1 MDVDDPVLPAAPY
14 LLGPRARG
22 VLDAAVTAAGGR
34 MHSAGACHVHYA
46 PGSELVVRYDTQ
58 VEWPGRAIATET
70 LVASTTVHG
79 PPPGTTVV
87 EGAMDVE
94 VDGTHGNVMQIGVWR
109 YPFDPALPGL
119 AIAATPAL
127 LAHSMGDVVGP
138 RPTIDV
144 HVYRPTQRAVAR
156 AVDASGREWWVKVV
170 PPGDVAALVDRHER
184 LAGVGLPVP
193 RVCAVDHDNGLV
205 VLEGLSGRSLRDL
218 LVAGESPWPSGDG
231 YLAVVERFAAVDL
244 PYDRPGRGTVSS
256 ARAHAKMLA
265 AVVPDQAPRL
275 RDLSRLLDALH
286 ETTPRRVV
294 HGDLYER
301 QLLVEG
307 SEIVGVVDLDDAGCG
322 EVVDDLA
329 NVIAHLLIL
338 APSAGRHRQQVLRY
352 ATSLGES
359 FRRVVDGRQLEVR
372 IAAALISLG
381 TGPFRA
387 RHRGWRAGVRRRID
401 MAVRRAEAARESD
414 FTKAS

>member
-1 MDVDDPVLPAAPY
+1 MDVDDPVLPAAPH
-14 LLGPRARG
+14 LLGPRSRT

-34 MHSAGACHVHYA
+34 MHSAGACHVHYS
-46 PGSELVVRYDTQ
+46 PGSELVVRYDAQ
-58 VEWPGRAIATET
+58 IEWPGRPILAET

-79 PPPGTTVV
+79 APVGTTVV
-87 EGAMDVE
+87 ESDGEGGA
-94 VDGTHGNVMQIGVWR
+94 VMQIGIWR

-127 LAHSMGDVVGP
+127 LAESMRDVVGP

-156 AVDASGREWWVKVV
+156 AIDGSGRSWWVKVV
-170 PPGDVAALVDRHER
+170 PPADVAALVDRHER
-184 LAGVGLPVP
+184 LTGIGLPVP
-193 RVCAVDHDNGLV
+193 RVCAVDADNGLV
-205 VLEGLSGRSLRDL
+205 VLDGLAGRGLRDA
-218 LVAGESPWPSGDG
+218 LVAGDSPWPSGAD

-256 ARAHAKMLA
+256 ARAHAKLLA
-265 AVVPDQAPRL
+265 AVLPDQAPRL
-275 RDLSRLLDALH
+275 RELRRLLGSLH
-286 ETTPRRVV
+286 EPTPRRTV

-301 QLLVEG
+301 QLLVGG
-307 SEIVGVVDLDDAGCG
+307 SEIVGVVDLDDAGRG

-352 ATSLGES
+352 AASLGES
-359 FRRVVDGRQLEVR
+359 FRRVVDGRQLDVR
-372 IAAALISLG
+372 IAAALVSLG

>member
-87 EGAMDVE
+87 EGDA
-94 VDGTHGNVMQIGVWR
+94 GTGQVMQIGVWR

-127 LAHSMGDVVGP
+127 LARALGDVVGD
-138 RPTIDV
+138 RPIIDV

-156 AVDASGREWWVKVV
+156 AVDGAGRQWWVKVV

-184 LAGVGLPVP
+184 LAGAGLPVP
-193 RVCAVDHDNGLV
+193 RVCAVDADNGLV
-205 VLEGLSGRSLRDL
+205 VLDGLAGRGLREA
-218 LVAGESPWPSGDG
+218 LVAGDSPWPSGAG
-231 YLAVVERFAAVDL
+231 YVDVVERFAAVDL
-244 PYDRPGRGTVSS
+244 PYERPGRGTVSS

-265 AVVPDQAPRL
+265 AVLPDQAPRL
-275 RDLSRLLDALH
+275 SDLSRLLDSLH
-286 ETTPRRVV
+286 EPTPRRVV

-307 SEIVGVVDLDDAGCG
+307 SEIVGVVDLDDVGVG

-352 ATSLGES
+352 TASLGES

>member
-1 MDVDDPVLPAAPY
+1 MDVDDPVLPAAPH
-14 LLGPRARG
+14 LLGPRSRH

-34 MHSAGACHVHYA
+34 MHSAGACHVHYS

-58 VEWPGRAIATET
+58 IEWPGRPIHAET
-70 LVASTTVHG
+70 LVASTTLHG
-79 PPPGTTVV
+79 PPVGTTVV
-87 EGAMDVE
+87 ES
-94 VDGTHGNVMQIGVWR
+94 DGEGVAAMQIGIWR
-109 YPFDPALPGL
+109 YPFDPVLPGL

-127 LAHSMGDVVGP
+127 LADSMRDVVGP

-156 AVDASGREWWVKVV
+156 AIDAAGRSWWIKVV
-170 PPGDVAALVDRHER
+170 PPADVAALVDRHER
-184 LAGVGLPVP
+184 LAGIGLPVP
-193 RVCAVDHDNGLV
+193 RVCAVDAGNGLV
-205 VLEGLSGRSLRDL
+205 VLEGLVGRDLRDA
-218 LVAGESPWPSGDG
+218 LVAGESPWPSGAD
-231 YLAVVERFAAVDL
+231 YLAVVERFTAADV

-256 ARAHAKMLA
+256 ARAHAKLLA

-275 RDLSRLLDALH
+275 RELSQLLGSLH
-286 ETTPRRVV
+286 EPTPRRTV

-307 SEIVGVVDLDDAGCG
+307 SEIVGVVDLDDAGRG

-352 ATSLGES
+352 AASLGES
-359 FRRVVDGRQLEVR
+359 FRRVVDGRQLDVR
-372 IAAALISLG
+372 TAAALVSLG
-381 TGPFRA
+381 SGPFRV

-401 MAVRRAEAARESD
+401 MAVRRAEAACESD